1 MSFTIDVKSDINKI
15 ARYMDNIE
23 KKQLPFAV
31 NLTLNK
37 IALLVQ
43 EQICKRVPIIFNNSK
58 KWWDKHQRTGIKV
71 AFASKYALI
80 SAVYTKAH
88 FAYIQE
94 EGGIKVPYRGSMI
107 AVPTSNVP
115 KKQRSSKALRDQQG
129 NRSIFKLGKSI
140 YRRVSS
146 QRLERLYGLTHEA
159 KVNPRFGF
167 KATAVNTF
175 NSRFDKVFTT
185 SFNFALDTAK

>member
-88 FAYIQE
+88 FAYIQ
-94 EGGIKVPYRGSMI
+94 
-107 AVPTSNVP
+107 N
-115 KKQRSSKALRDQQG
+115 
-129 NRSIFKLGKSI
+129 
-140 YRRVSS
+140 
-146 QRLERLYGLTHEA
+146 
-159 KVNPRFGF
+159 
-167 KATAVNTF
+167 
-175 NSRFDKVFTT
+175 
-185 SFNFALDTAK
+185 